1 MNEQQ
6 TQALA
11 GRLHCCATQL
21 VRRARTR
28 DSAAG
33 LSAARLSALSAT
45 IAAGSVSLA
54 ELAAAEKVQPPTM
67 SRLVDGMVR
76 DGLLSRETNSTD
88 RRSIRIRATAKGVEL
103 LSITGQV
110 QMGQLASRLDGFADS
125 EKRALLRGVELM
137 ERLTRN

>member
-6 TQALA
+6 TQSLA
-11 GRLHCCATQL
+11 GRLHCCATRL
-21 VRRARTR
+21 VRRSRTR
-28 DSAAG
+28 DSGAG

-45 IAAGSVSLA
+45 AAAGSVSLA
-54 ELAAAEKVQPPTM
+54 ELAAIEKVQPPTM

-76 DGLLSRETNSTD
+76 DGLLTRETNSAD
-88 RRSIRIRATAKGVEL
+88 RRSVRIRATAKGAEL
-103 LSITGQV
+103 LEMAGHG